1 MKNISVLFLAVI
13 ALVSCDKDKFKTQPQ
28 VEIKSF
34 GPSVIPN
41 KGTFALR
48 AIVRDKEGD
57 LKDTITFYRKY
68 FNGAT
73 MVKQDS
79 FLKYNLDNF
88 GFPKNDEIEVQLLFS
103 YGEDRSPTY
112 LLQNT
117 EVAGDRELAI
127 GIVVKDKAGN
137 RSEYVES
144 GKILLKKP

>member
-1 MKNISVLFLAVI
+1 MKKIAVLLLAVT
-13 ALVSCDKDKFKTQPQ
+13 ALVACNKDKFKTQPQ

-34 GPSVIPN
+34 GPNVISN
-41 KGTFALR
+41 KETFTLR

-79 FLKYNLDNF
+79 FLKYNLANF
-88 GFPKNDEIEVQLLFS
+88 GFPKHDEIEVQLLFS

-117 EVAGDRELAI
+117 EIADRDLVI
-127 GIVVKDKAGN
+127 GIVVKDNAGN
-137 RSEYVES
+137 RSDYVETNR
-144 GKILLKKP
+144 ITLKKP

>member
-1 MKNISVLFLAVI
+1 MKKIAVLLFAVS
-13 ALVSCDKDKFKTQPQ
+13 ALFACSKDKFKTVPQ
-28 VEIKSF
+28 IEIKSF
-34 GPSVIPN
+34 GPDVVHN
-41 KGTFALR
+41 KETFSLR
-48 AIVRDKEGD
+48 AIIRDKEGD

-88 GFPKNDEIEVQLLFS
+88 GFPENDEIEVQLLFS

-117 EVAGDRELAI
+117 ELADRDLTI

-137 RSEYVES
+137 RSEYVETDR
-144 GKILLKKP
+144 ITLKKP

>member
-1 MKNISVLFLAVI
+1 MKKIAVLLFAVT
-13 ALVSCDKDKFKTQPQ
+13 ALFACNKDKFKTQPQ

-34 GPSVIPN
+34 GPEVVPN
-41 KGTFALR
+41 KGTFSLR

-88 GFPKNDEIEVQLLFS
+88 GFPQHDEIEVQLLFS

-117 EVAGDRELAI
+117 EPADRDLVI
-127 GIVVKDKAGN
+127 GVVVKDQAGN
-137 RSEYVES
+137 RSEYVETNR
-144 GKILLKKP
+144 ITLKKP

>member
-1 MKNISVLFLAVI
+1 MKKIAILLFAVT
-13 ALVSCDKDKFKTQPQ
+13 ALFACNKDKFKTQPQ

-34 GPSVIPN
+34 GPDVVPN
-41 KGTFALR
+41 KGTFSLR
-48 AIVRDKEGD
+48 AVVRDKEGD

-88 GFPKNDEIEVQLLFS
+88 GFPQHDEIEVQLLFS

-117 EVAGDRELAI
+117 EPADRDLVI
-127 GIVVKDKAGN
+127 GVVVKDKAGN
-137 RSEYVES
+137 RSDYVET
-144 GKILLKKP
+144 KRITLKKP